1 MENWIYIFVYYSETV
16 EHIKLKKELHNLQYL
31 ALKHSVTMAV
41 LCGQGSLFLWLTIKS
56 VSLTIFPWTKSNIN
70 LEKREDWILMNL
82 YDKEY
87 LKYFKHEQSMPD

>member
-1 MENWIYIFVYYSETV
+1 MENRAHTFVYYSETV
-16 EHIKLKKELHNLQYL
+16 DHIKLKKKLHNLQYL
-31 ALKHSVTMAV
+31 ALKHCVTTAV
-41 LCGQGSLFLWLTIKS
+41 LCGQGSLFLWLTIKW

-87 LKYFKHEQSMPD
+87 LKYFKKEQSMPD